1 MTHNP
6 IFSENCKGFAK
17 VGFPTNCH
25 IRLKKINGDF
35 FRNLGMK
42 IYTKTGDAGTTSLLG
57 GSRVSKA
64 DLRIETYGTVD
75 ELNSHVGLLRSESL
89 ESESTELLL
98 FIQDRLFTMGSHLA
112 LESGKNFQLPTLENE
127 DIERLEKAMDR
138 MNEVVPPMRHFI
150 LPGSNAAEAHAHI
163 ARCVCRRAERLLVA
177 LNDAESMP
185 PILQIFLNRL
195 SDYLF
200 VYSRYITHQ
209 KGLEETPWI
218 PKK

>member
-1 MTHNP
+1 M
-6 IFSENCKGFAK
+6 
-17 VGFPTNCH
+17 
-25 IRLKKINGDF
+25 RKKIGDF

-75 ELNSHVGLLRSESL
+75 ELNSHMGLLRSEADEE
-89 ESESTELLL
+89 ESVALLL

-112 LESGKNFQLPTLENE
+112 LESGKNFQLPTIEN
-127 DIERLEKAMDR
+127 DDVERLEHAMDR

-150 LPGSNAAEAHAHI
+150 LPGSNSAEAHTHI

-177 LNDAESMP
+177 LNEAEPMA

-200 VYSRYITHQ
+200 VYSRFLTHQ

>member
-1 MTHNP
+1 MPSKEFRQIVIQNEWKN
-6 IFSENCKGFAK
+6 I
-17 VGFPTNCH
+17 
-25 IRLKKINGDF
+25 GDF
-35 FRNLGMK
+35 YRNLGMK

-75 ELNSHVGLLRSESL
+75 ELNSHLGLLRSEAT
-89 ESESTELLL
+89 EEGTKELLM

-112 LESGKNFQLPTLENE
+112 LESGKSFNLPELEE
-127 DIERLEKAMDR
+127 GDVERLEKAMDA
-138 MNEVVPPMRHFI
+138 MNEMVPPMRHFI
-150 LPGSNAAEAHAHI
+150 LPGSNSGEAKAHI

-177 LNDAESMP
+177 LNESEPMP
-185 PILQIFLNRL
+185 AILQIFLNRL

-200 VYSRYITHQ
+200 VYSRYLTHQ

>member
-1 MTHNP
+1 
-6 IFSENCKGFAK
+6 
-17 VGFPTNCH
+17 
-25 IRLKKINGDF
+25 
-35 FRNLGMK
+35 MK

-64 DLRIETYGTVD
+64 DMRIETYGTVD
-75 ELNSHVGLLRSESL
+75 ELNSHVGLLRSEADEE
-89 ESESTELLL
+89 ESVALLL

-112 LESGKNFQLPTLENE
+112 LESGKNFQLPTIES
-127 DIERLEKAMDR
+127 DDVERLERAMDR

-150 LPGSNAAEAHAHI
+150 LPGSNSAEAHAHI
-163 ARCVCRRAERLLVA
+163 ARSVCRRAERLLVA
-177 LNDAESMP
+177 LNENEP
-185 PILQIFLNRL
+185 QEPILQIFLNRL

-200 VYSRYITHQ
+200 VYSRFLTHQ

>member
-1 MTHNP
+1 MILFLNP
-6 IFSENCKGFAK
+6 LQRFCQGPLSDKMSRK
-17 VGFPTNCH
+17 
-25 IRLKKINGDF
+25 IRAEMFEDF

-75 ELNSHVGLLRSESL
+75 ELNSHVGLLRCEATDAESID
-89 ESESTELLL
+89 LLL

-112 LESGKNFQLPTLENE
+112 LESGKNFNLPTLDLE
-127 DIERLEKAMDR
+127 DAERLEKAIDR
-138 MNEVVPPMRHFI
+138 MNEFIPPMRHFI

-177 LNDAESMP
+177 LNETEALE
-185 PILQIFLNRL
+185 PILQIFMNRL

-200 VYSRYITHQ
+200 VYSRFITHQ